1 MRLITM
7 QKIVNLTLGVACMG
21 MIIFSASSSDAAQK
35 EILQP
40 KTLILSPEALH
51 PANFK
56 DKTNKSGE
64 SSELKNITSEVSL
77 LKKKPSEASLEVK
90 QRPLKKINP
99 KLELIVKPEK
109 VKAPSTEKKAV
120 FTPKTVLQKPEAKT
134 PPVLKIAL
142 NTPKKLPVKETI
154 AQKKDKQVIK
164 TKSKE
169 AIKEIS
175 VKKKEV
181 KKEPAPST
189 LIAEAKP
196 DSKLEDKKE
205 AGPEITVVPE
215 TKEISI
221 AAESVLD
228 TKDVSSESA
237 VTVAEA
243 PKVTTV
249 AVNTTLSP
257 PSPLTFIPAEE
268 KREVQIVVGESK
280 VISAIGLIRTAVGN
294 PLIADVVVVSNHELL
309 VNGKTP
315 GTTTLTLWDKRGRLT
330 YIVTVLREPLSTKTR
345 IFPLQ
350 YMWLKK
356 YDVKTGDGKV
366 TWTVSTNATLMG
378 EIDKSLSLGISK
390 DSYSINTELNN
401 IVVQGTEKDI
411 QKAEMIIGS
420 LDVPPQQILIE
431 TRVLEVTDDDSKTM
445 GISWNI
451 NKEKV
456 AIQFDTSGGQFKID
470 TLGALS
476 EQYIAKV
483 NALQEA
489 GKANLL
495 ANPKISAVL
504 HRDPGFVFLGDS
516 IPVVTTTKD
525 STGASLQ
532 SVSYVEV
539 GVNLFFLPTSIS
551 ADGYVTMFVHTVST
565 SVSGFTSAGYPM
577 FKGKSARSELRIKDG
592 EAVVMGGLLRSDETE
607 VLQKVPYLSELPFLG
622 NFFKNK
628 KKTKKNSE
636 MIVIFIPHVLRNAE
650 TIPSAPLKPFNKN

>member
-1 MRLITM
+1 MRLSTM

-21 MIIFSASSSDAAQK
+21 MIIFSASSSNAAQK

-40 KTLILSPEALH
+40 KTLILTPEALH

-56 DKTNKSGE
+56 DKTNKSGK
-64 SSELKNITSEVSL
+64 SPELKNITSEVSL

-134 PPVLKIAL
+134 PPVLKVVL
-142 NTPKKLPVKETI
+142 NMPKKLPVKETI
-154 AQKKDKQVIK
+154 VQKKDKQVIK

-169 AIKEIS
+169 AIKKIP
-175 VKKKEV
+175 VKKEV

-215 TKEISI
+215 TKEINI

-228 TKDVSSESA
+228 NKDVSSESA
-237 VTVAEA
+237 VTVAET

-445 GISWNI
+445 GISWNM

-650 TIPSAPLKPFNKN
+650 TLPSAPLKPFNKN

>member
-1 MRLITM
+1 MLRSAMRRVANLI
-7 QKIVNLTLGVACMG
+7 LCGSACICMMFFAG
-21 MIIFSASSSDAAQK
+21 NEVYAAPKDA
-35 EILQP
+35 LHP

-51 PANFK
+51 PANLK
-56 DKTNKSGE
+56 DKTNKSGK
-64 SSELKNITSEVSL
+64 SPELKNITSEVSL
-77 LKKKPSEASLEVK
+77 LKKKPSESSLEVK
-90 QRPLKKINP
+90 QRPLKKIKP
-99 KLELIVKPEK
+99 KLELIVKLDA
-109 VKAPSTEKKAV
+109 VKLPSPLKEIV
-120 FTPKTVLQKPEAKT
+120 LPQKTVLKKSEKKVQPL
-134 PPVLKIAL
+134 LKIAL
-142 NTPKKLPVKETI
+142 STPKKLPVKETI
-154 AQKKDKQVIK
+154 AQKKDN
-164 TKSKE
+164 
-169 AIKEIS
+169 
-175 VKKKEV
+175 
-181 KKEPAPST
+181 
-189 LIAEAKP
+189 
-196 DSKLEDKKE
+196 
-205 AGPEITVVPE
+205 
-215 TKEISI
+215 
-221 AAESVLD
+221 
-228 TKDVSSESA
+228 KDVSSESA
-237 VTVAEA
+237 VTVAET
-243 PKVTTV
+243 PKVTAV

-294 PLIADVVVVSNHELL
+294 PVIADVVVVSNHELL

-330 YIVTVLREPLSTKTR
+330 YIVTVLREPLSTKTK

-356 YDVKTGDGKV
+356 HEVKTGDGKV
-366 TWTVSTNATLMG
+366 TWTVSTNATLMS

-390 DSYSINTELNN
+390 DSFSINTELNN

-431 TRVLEVTDDDSKTM
+431 ARVLEVTDDDMKTM
-445 GISWNI
+445 GFSWNI

-456 AIQFDTSGGQFKID
+456 AIQYDTSGGQFKID

-483 NALQEA
+483 NALQET

-495 ANPKISAVL
+495 ANPKIAAVI
-504 HRDPGFVFLGDS
+504 HRDPGIVFLGDS
-516 IPVVTTTKD
+516 IPIVTTTKD

-551 ADGYVTMFVHTVST
+551 ADGYVTMFVHSVST

-577 FKGKSARSELRIKDG
+577 FKGKSIRSELRIKDG

-607 VLQKVPYLSELPFLG
+607 VLQKVPYLSDLPFLG

-636 MIVIFIPHVLRNAE
+636 MVVIFIPHILRNAE
-650 TIPSAPLKPFNKN
+650 TVPSAPLKPFNKN